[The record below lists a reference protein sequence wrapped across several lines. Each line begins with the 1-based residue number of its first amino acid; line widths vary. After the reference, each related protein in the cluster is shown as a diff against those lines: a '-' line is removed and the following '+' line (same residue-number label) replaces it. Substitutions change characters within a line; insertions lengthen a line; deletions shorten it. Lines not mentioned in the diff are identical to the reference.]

1 MSLNLGIKPIFSKY
15 HTMVSFLL
23 TVSLIPLPAGNE
35 ISSDV
40 AYNEKQK
47 RIIHVKPEVLVCR
60 SETSVSIVIFFSQL
74 QNKKHAHLAGLI
86 WAIHVFEYILI
97 ITKPRKTPRSSV
109 TTLEEDVLFLEMPFN
124 CTHFQDSSMT
134 ILGTLG

>member
-60 SETSVSIVIFFSQL
+60 SETSVSIVIFFPNYRTKSM
-74 QNKKHAHLAGLI
+74 HTWLA
-86 WAIHVFEYILI
+86 
-97 ITKPRKTPRSSV
+97 
-109 TTLEEDVLFLEMPFN
+109 
-124 CTHFQDSSMT
+124 
-134 ILGTLG
+134 